1 MRNELQLRQKVF
13 QANFLLASSMLCLEV
28 WLGALCWV
36 IQGLICVRN
45 NLAYLMI
52 AINLKP

>member
-13 QANFLLASSMLCLEV
+13 WANFLLGSSMLYLEV
-28 WLGALCWV
+28 WLGASCCV
-36 IQGLICVRN
+36 IQGLIYVRN